1 MNKKTLLIIGVA
13 AAVLATVGLP
23 GQGNAQVMTVTST
36 NGTST
41 TTTNSATPPAQF
53 LPGDLGSLGADVN
66 QLWGAVEN
74 SGILQATNW
83 AVAPYA
89 TYAPSA
95 KDQIG
100 GGIMAVYDVPALT
113 STNLGAVGFC
123 LGMDWLGSWSM
134 VSGSATVQANTHPL
148 ANIFWLSWLPSAAR
162 NVNGVPFALA
172 GVGQP
177 MSGSSGAATLWDLGY
192 QVKFGHWMGGQFGTG
207 FSWGEWMNAGSESGH
222 RYHFFL
228 GYQYGF

>member
-13 AAVLATVGLP
+13 AAVLATVNL
-23 GQGNAQVMTVTST
+23 QAQVTTVTST

-41 TTTNSATPPAQF
+41 TTTNTATPPAQF
-53 LPGDLGSLGADVN
+53 LSGGLGGLGADVN

-74 SGILQATNW
+74 SGVLQATNW

-95 KDQIG
+95 KDKVG
-100 GGIMAVYDVPALT
+100 GGIMAIYDVPALT
-113 STNLGAVGFC
+113 STNLGAVGLC
-123 LGMDWLGSWSM
+123 LGMDWLGSWSL

-148 ANIFWLSWLPSAAR
+148 ANISWLSWLPAPVR
-162 NVNGVPFALA
+162 NAQCTPFALA
-172 GVGQP
+172 GIGQP
-177 MSGSSGAATLWDLGY
+177 LTGGSAGAATLWDLGY
-192 QVKFGHWMGGQFGTG
+192 EVKFGHWLGGQFGTG
-207 FSWGEWMNAGSESGH
+207 VTWGEWIHAGSESGH

-228 GYQYGF
+228 SYQYGF